1 MLNVGLQEQTNK
13 SWNHGKHVKDFV
25 ISLEVARLSI
35 SITIYAEE
43 LLKPYALT
51 IISFPDS
58 WDEADSFPLYS
69 QIIAYRKIQCNTL
82 TLFFKT

>member
-1 MLNVGLQEQTNK
+1 MLNVRLQEQTNK
-13 SWNHGKHVKDFV
+13 SWNHGKHIKDFV
-25 ISLEVARLSI
+25 KKVARLSI

-43 LLKPYALT
+43 LLKPYAPT
-51 IISFPDS
+51 VISFPDS

-69 QIIAYRKIQCNTL
+69 QIIAHRQIQCNTL